1 MSEEN
6 KSTGFFGIL
15 EKYIMN
21 PLGKLATTKFVRAI
35 MNTGIAVI
43 PFTIVGS
50 MFLVLDVLSTAVP
63 ALQGIYDATIGNFTR
78 SSMLAHTAIMAVLP
92 LYFSVVLSYAC
103 TKVYV
108 DYDGIDMNPVNGALL
123 SLFAFL
129 MAIPLLV
136 W

>member
-50 MFLVLDVLSTAVP
+50 MFLVLNVLPTAIP
-63 ALQGIYDATIGNFTR
+63 ALQGIYDATIGNFTQLY
-78 SSMLAHTAIMAVLP
+78 MLANTATMGVLA
-92 LYFSVVLSYAC
+92 LYFSVVLGYEF
-103 TKVYV
+103 TKV
-108 DYDGIDMNPVNGALL
+108 
-123 SLFAFL
+123 
-129 MAIPLLV
+129 
-136 W
+136 